1 MATGEVLRQSL
12 ARALARKPRLML
24 LYEPFSSLDFS
35 RKQKLIETY
44 QSLQRT
50 LNLKSIIVTH
60 AIREAIIMN
69 GAIVEL
75 SNGKVVSFED
85 YPGRT
90 LTVAPYC
97 RLLGKIK

>member
-1 MATGEVLRQSL
+1 
-12 ARALARKPRLML
+12 
-24 LYEPFSSLDFS
+24 
-35 RKQKLIETY
+35 
-44 QSLQRT
+44 
-50 LNLKSIIVTH
+50 
-60 AIREAIIMN
+60 MN